1 MANPPKTLAEKELAE
16 IETLA
21 GLGLRFEDI
30 ALVKGMCLDTLKK
43 YADEYL
49 QRGRAKAKAQVMQ
62 TAYKMATS
70 GKTPAMTMF
79 WLKTRAGWREG
90 QGDALPSAQE
100 NVLMEMVKGADNPAE
115 SLTMLLS
122 HLIPQVIT
130 GNLDPSLVSSV
141 STLGNTLMKASQ
153 QGEMEERLKLLEN
166 TLHNNKPEPLELDL

>member
-1 MANPPKTLAEKELAE
+1 MANISKALTEKELAE

-30 ALVKGMCLDTLKK
+30 ALVKGMSSDTLKK
-43 YADEYL
+43 YADDPL

-90 QGDALPSAQE
+90 QSDLPLTAQHSIILEALKTS
-100 NVLMEMVKGADNPAE
+100 DNPAQAV
-115 SLTMLLS
+115 SLLLS
-122 HLIPQVIT
+122 HLIPQILT
-130 GNLDPSLVSSV
+130 GGIDPSLASSISSLTNTLVKVSEQKELEARLEMLESLLK
-141 STLGNTLMKASQ
+141 SQRSPTLGLNL
-153 QGEMEERLKLLEN
+153 
-166 TLHNNKPEPLELDL
+166 